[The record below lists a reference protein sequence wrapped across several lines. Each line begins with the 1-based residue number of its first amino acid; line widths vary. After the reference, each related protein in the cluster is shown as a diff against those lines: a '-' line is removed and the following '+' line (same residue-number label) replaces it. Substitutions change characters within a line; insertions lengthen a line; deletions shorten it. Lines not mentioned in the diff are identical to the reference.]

1 MEIELVMGELE
12 RQARTHARTHSC
24 THACTHARS
33 VEQRSACQDL
43 FRKILPEDSDVSNK
57 TLKHELA
64 KVGVPIT
71 VRGCTHVCS
80 CVHARTRVSTEPEK
94 VGTATSVRS
103 LWLADSHTAVSAAG
117 GD

>member
-1 MEIELVMGELE
+1 MHV
-12 RQARTHARTHSC
+12 
-24 THACTHARS
+24 RS
-33 VEQRSACQDL
+33 AEQRSACQDL

-94 VGTATSVRS
+94 VGTAISVRS
-103 LWLADSHTAVSAAG
+103 LWLADSHRQSALQAEIKRWTQTNKQAVACG
-117 GD
+117 GARVNR